1 MTVLVKSE
9 SCFGNRAWRGRP
21 RQVPRGLP
29 NHLIAQL
36 APAFY
41 GPP

>member
-9 SCFGNRAWRGRP
+9 SCFGNRAWRGP

-41 GPP
+41 DPP